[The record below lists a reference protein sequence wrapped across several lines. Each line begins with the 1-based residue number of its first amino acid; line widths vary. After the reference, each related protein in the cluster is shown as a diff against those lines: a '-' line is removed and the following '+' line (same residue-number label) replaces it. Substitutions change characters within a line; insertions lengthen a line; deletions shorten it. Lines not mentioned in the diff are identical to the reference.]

1 MSSMHSG
8 VLVRYSG
15 EVYLDCISNRN
26 KIVAE
31 YEDGLITILKQNL
44 SKIEPIY
51 FMPVDVEDA
60 IEYVKGVPV
69 YIMRLYGP
77 LINGQKADRKSTRLN
92 SSHVSES

>member
-44 SKIEPIY
+44 SKKGPIY

-69 YIMRLYGP
+69 YILRP
-77 LINGQKADRKSTRLN
+77 LIW
-92 SSHVSES
+92 SSD